1 MRKKRGNHAG
11 SALSGMLPWLIIACV
26 LLVILVVTI
35 GVLKGNGINILTQIK
50 NVIHGGQVG

>member
-1 MRKKRGNHAG
+1 MRKKGE
-11 SALSGMLPWLIIACV
+11 SSLSGMLPWLIIACV

-35 GVLKGNGINILTQIK
+35 GVLNGNGINILTEIK